1 MARSDSRAVILAAA
15 RAEFASHGFAGA
27 RVDRIAA
34 AAGLNKQLIYYYFG
48 SKAALHAAVADSSPQ
63 PPAPT
68 DQATTGTATE
78 SLRGAIAGLID
89 SLASRQDVVSLLVD
103 RGASEEARRRAGE
116 WLRTAEEELARTV
129 SAGQGLG
136 YFRDD
141 VDPERIARQ
150 ALVLCA
156 GFLALSPHL
165 HVTQAEWVHGVG
177 ETLVRATAW

>member
-1 MARSDSRAVILAAA
+1 MARADSRDVILSAA

-34 AAGLNKQLIYYYFG
+34 VAGLNKQLIYYYFG
-48 SKAALHAAVADSSPQ
+48 SKAALHAAVAAASPLV
-63 PPAPT
+63 PAHGEPT
-68 DQATTGTATE
+68 RTGTATE
-78 SLRGAIAGLID
+78 SLRAAITGLID
-89 SLASRQDVVSLLVD
+89 SLAARPEVVSLLVD
-103 RGASEEARRRAGE
+103 PGASAEARRRAAE
-116 WLRTAEEELARTV
+116 WLRTAEDSLARTV

-141 VDPERIARQ
+141 VDPHRIARQ

-156 GFLALSPHL
+156 GFLALSSHL
-165 HVTQAEWVHGVG
+165 QVSRAEWVRDVG